1 MLEQAQNS
9 APVNQ
14 ERSNALYDQLS
25 QRATQGLDAT
35 RNDPVIR
42 TQADAYAAQEERAR
56 RDYLA
61 DLAEREGPLANLR
74 GETRMAAERM
84 GQRVGSFE
92 AELLGRELTARREE
106 IAQALQQMGGLLS
119 TDQQRELQRQI
130 ALMDN
135 AIAQQQAANQGRS
148 LDQDWQTALLQNEEF
163 LRELAEQQMDRR
175 SYYDAVQRGFI
186 L

>member
-1 MLEQAQNS
+1 
-9 APVNQ
+9 
-14 ERSNALYDQLS
+14 LYDQLS
-25 QRATQGLDAT
+25 QRATQGLDVT